1 MLVFIFGGFQF
12 LNQLELFL
20 QILVF
25 YYSRAMAGSMKLFLQ
40 ILVSYLVGFFFLVW
54 FGFFL
59 VFFFFFFY
67 RNLSMEVEQW
77 WRRERE
83 RVKYNTFLGLEI
95 DIKYNK

>member
-1 MLVFIFGGFQF
+1 
-12 LNQLELFL
+12 
-20 QILVF
+20 
-25 YYSRAMAGSMKLFLQ
+25 MAGSMELLLQ

-54 FGFFL
+54 LVFFW
-59 VFFFFFFY
+59 FFFFFFY

-77 WRRERE
+77 WRRGRERE